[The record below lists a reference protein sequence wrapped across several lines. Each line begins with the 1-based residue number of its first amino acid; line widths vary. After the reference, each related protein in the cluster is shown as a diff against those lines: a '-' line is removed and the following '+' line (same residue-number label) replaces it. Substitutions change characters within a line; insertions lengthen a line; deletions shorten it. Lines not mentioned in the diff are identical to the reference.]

1 MSEIVPGPEPM
12 DRREQVTV
20 TRQPGFEESQHVVR
34 DVAQER
40 RLGMWQITRFVWLIA
55 GIIEILLGL
64 RFVLKLIAANP
75 NSGFAAFI
83 YGLSGVFMAPFSGL
97 TASPA
102 AGGMVLEVP
111 TLIAMAVYALFFW
124 IVVRLLWL
132 VLDQPS
138 ARMVSSTVHETP
150 VQRVVTTE
158 SARPVMNETTTTTE
172 TTQPGVERTTTRISN
187 Q

>member
-20 TRQPGFEESQHVVR
+20 TRQPGYEESQHVVH

-64 RFVLKLIAANP
+64 RFILKLIAANP
-75 NSGFAAFI
+75 ASGFAAFI
-83 YGLSGVFMAPFSGL
+83 YGITSLYMAPFAGL

-132 VLDQPS
+132 VFDQPS
-138 ARMVSSTVHETP
+138 ARMISSTVRETP
-150 VQRVVTTE
+150 VQRVVTT
-158 SARPVMNETTTTTE
+158 AAPAPTVTQTTTTE
-172 TTQPGVERTTTRISN
+172 TTQPGVERTTTRVSN